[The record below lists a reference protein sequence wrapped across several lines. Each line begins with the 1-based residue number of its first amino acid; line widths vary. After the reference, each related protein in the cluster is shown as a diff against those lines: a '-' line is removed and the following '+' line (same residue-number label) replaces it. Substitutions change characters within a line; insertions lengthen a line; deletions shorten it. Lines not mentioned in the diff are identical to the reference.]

1 MLLVL
6 LLHAAQG
13 QTCGPGHLELD
24 FVNARLI
31 NNNLGDGGKSVNNR
45 RWKGKGYIR
54 YENVGYLGGRMVD
67 LIIVSRESDGI
78 MKEKCNGALPPPVPS
93 LGLGPHAA
101 RHNYTAALP

>member
-1 MLLVL
+1 M
-6 LLHAAQG
+6 G
-13 QTCGPGHLELD
+13 SPGKDLQWD
-24 FVNARLI
+24 
-31 NNNLGDGGKSVNNR
+31 
-45 RWKGKGYIR
+45 GKGYIR
-54 YENVGYLGGRMVD
+54 YRNVGYLRGRMVD